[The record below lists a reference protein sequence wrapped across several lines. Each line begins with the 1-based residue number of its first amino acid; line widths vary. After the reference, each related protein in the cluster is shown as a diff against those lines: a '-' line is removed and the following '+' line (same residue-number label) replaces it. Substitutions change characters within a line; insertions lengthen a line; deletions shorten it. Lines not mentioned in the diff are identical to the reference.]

1 MALFYIKA
9 MKQYRFKN
17 EQEFKDDGLWND
29 EYECPDEW
37 DEELEMNKYIG
48 QDVPD
53 KFIKHIEKGN
63 SFTYDNWSFRA
74 NNCIIRE
81 VEVVNIEEVL
91 EQIKLNNSLITKEK
105 TMATQ
110 VKKSAKANRVAE
122 KFVFMDKTVNVLNVG
137 FQTGKNV
144 VLYGPGE

>member
-9 MKQYRFKN
+9 MKQYRFKT
-17 EQEFKDDGLWND
+17 EEEFKRDGLWND

-37 DEELEMNKYIG
+37 AEGLEMNKYIG

-53 KFIKHIEKGN
+53 QFIKYIERGDPFSN
-63 SFTYDNWSFRA
+63 GSWSFRA
-74 NNCIIRE
+74 NNCIIKE

-110 VKKSAKANRVAE
+110 VKKSAKANPVAE
-122 KFVFMDKTVNVLNVG
+122 KFVFMDKTVNILNVG
-137 FQTGKNV
+137 YSTCKNV